1 MTDEQ
6 ARLIAVHLFTDTLQP
21 GEMVVYDNNG
31 FPGGR
36 GWWGEVVA
44 IHPETRLCSVMIH
57 GRIGSNYPVRWGMI
71 QNYIPFDRVEPM
83 RGRE

>member
-6 ARLIAVHLFTDTLQP
+6 ARLIAVHLFTDSPQP
-21 GEMVVYDNNG
+21 GEMVVFDNY
-31 FPGGR
+31 
-36 GWWGEVVA
+36 WGEVVS

-57 GRIGSNYPVRWGMI
+57 GRIGSNYLVRWGMI

-83 RGRE
+83 RGGE